1 MLKHTKQKEAKGQK
15 KMTTLI
21 AAISLT
27 VATLGFLTIREL
39 GEISVTSTIIKCLP
53 NPPSLCSS
61 DS

>member
-15 KMTTLI
+15 KMMTLI
-21 AAISLT
+21 AAMPLT

-39 GEISVTSTIIKCLP
+39 GEISVTSTIINCLP
-53 NPPSLCSS
+53 DPPSLCSS